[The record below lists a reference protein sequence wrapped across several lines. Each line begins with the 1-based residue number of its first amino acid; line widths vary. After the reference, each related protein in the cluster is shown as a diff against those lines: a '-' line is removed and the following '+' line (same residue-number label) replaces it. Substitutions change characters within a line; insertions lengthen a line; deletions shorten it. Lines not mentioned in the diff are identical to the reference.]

1 MTRFVN
7 NKKRNEI
14 PHSGTKEK
22 VMVTHS
28 LKKGKARVL
37 ALAVVA
43 STALVAVAGSA
54 QASTTPVAKAKKIRI
69 GYFAN
74 VTHATALVG
83 VQEKFFEKTF
93 AKDKTKVE
101 FVVFNAGPAVIEAMK
116 GGAIDA
122 SYIGPNPALAGYAST
137 NGSLLR
143 IVAGATHN
151 GAQLI
156 VNSSINSVADL
167 KGKTIATPQLGNTQ
181 DVAARTYFKSQG
193 FATNISGGGDVKL
206 APTENATSLTLFKS
220 GKLDGAWV
228 PEPWASRL
236 VLEGNGKVLL
246 DEKNIWP
253 NQKFLTTHLIVT
265 SNFLK
270 KFPASVETLLN
281 AHIGINNFITQT
293 KNLVKVKADIQAEL
307 LAKTGKNLTVETL
320 DRAWSNVIIS
330 NDPLSKAL
338 LSSANS
344 ASAAGLLQVPATGL
358 TKIYDLR
365 ILNKILLAKNPTFR
379 KYSAAGLG
387 LS

>member
-1 MTRFVN
+1 M
-7 NKKRNEI
+7 I
-14 PHSGTKEK
+14 
-22 VMVTHS
+22 THS
-28 LKKGKARVL
+28 LKKGKGRLL
-37 ALAVVA
+37 AVAVVA

-137 NGSLLR
+137 NGNLLR
-143 IVAGATHN
+143 IVAGATLN

-156 VNSSINSVADL
+156 VNSSINSVAEL

-193 FATNISGGGDVKL
+193 FATNISGGGDVKI

-236 VLEGNGKVLL
+236 VLEGNGKMLL
-246 DEKNIWP
+246 DEKNLWP
-253 NQKFLTTHLIVT
+253 NQKFLTQ
-265 SNFLK
+265 
-270 KFPASVETLLN
+270 A
-281 AHIGINNFITQT
+281 
-293 KNLVKVKADIQAEL
+293 KNVVKVKADIQAEL
-307 LAKTGKNLTVETL
+307 LAKTGKNLTTETL
-320 DRAWSNVIIS
+320 DRAWSNVTIS
-330 NDPLSKAL
+330 NEPLAKGLVST
-338 LSSANS
+338 ANN
-344 ASAAGLLQVPATGL
+344 AIAAGLLQVPAQGL

-365 ILNKILLAKNPTFR
+365 ILNKILLAKNPSFK
-379 KYSAAGLG
+379 KYSASGLG

>member
-1 MTRFVN
+1 
-7 NKKRNEI
+7 
-14 PHSGTKEK
+14 
-22 VMVTHS
+22 MVVHS

-37 ALAVVA
+37 ALAVIA
-43 STALVAVAGSA
+43 STALVAVSGSA

-83 VQEKFFEKTF
+83 VQEKIFEKSF

-143 IVAGATHN
+143 IVAGATLN

-193 FATNISGGGDVKL
+193 FATNISGGGDVKI

-253 NQKFLTTHLIVT
+253 NQKFLTTNLIVT

-270 KFPASVETLLN
+270 KFPASVETLLD
-281 AHIGINNFITQT
+281 AHIGINNFITQS
-293 KNLVKVKADIQAEL
+293 KNLVRVKADIQAEL
-307 LAKTGKNLTVETL
+307 LAKTGKNLTPETL

-330 NDPLSKAL
+330 NEPLAKGLVST
-338 LSSANS
+338 ANN
-344 ASAAGLLQVPATGL
+344 AIAAGLLQVPAQGL